1 MAGPASQYLSFGKKK
16 EGPIVMISS
25 IMKNA
30 LCIIHLLEEG
40 QYGVRLQL
48 FLYLIH
54 VCWKHVL
61 AI

>member
-1 MAGPASQYLSFGKKK
+1 
-16 EGPIVMISS
+16 MISS